1 MNRDIIQNLRFSAV
15 NIYIYIYIYPA
26 VIESGMVIVNFECD
40 SW

>member
-15 NIYIYIYIYPA
+15 NIYIYPA

-40 SW
+40 SL

>member
-1 MNRDIIQNLRFSAV
+1 MNRDIIQNLRFFAV
-15 NIYIYIYIYPA
+15 NIYIYIYPA